1 MTINAIIR
9 SSFNGADN
17 MGFNDKSSG
26 SSDLIDRQ
34 QERAESELK
43 QKTQTLYETKQAMLK
58 AQGAQIWN
66 PLNPKT
72 M

>member
-1 MTINAIIR
+1 
-9 SSFNGADN
+9 

-26 SSDLIDRQ
+26 SADLIDRQ
-34 QERAESELK
+34 QERAEAELK
-43 QKTQTLYETKQAMLK
+43 QKTQTLYETKQAILK